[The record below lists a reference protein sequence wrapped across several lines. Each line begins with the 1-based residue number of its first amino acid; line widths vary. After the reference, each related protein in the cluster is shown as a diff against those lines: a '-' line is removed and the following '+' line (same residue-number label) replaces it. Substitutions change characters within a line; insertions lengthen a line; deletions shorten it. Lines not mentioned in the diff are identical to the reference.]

1 MLPDAQGSTCGS
13 WPIVDRKFRLACTTA
28 LVPAGWYYHP
38 CSGPVP
44 DKVLQLS
51 VIKFSKKRKVVGS
64 GAEVPARTR
73 CGWAGTTALD
83 KEKFWYPR
91 FLS

>member
-1 MLPDAQGSTCGS
+1 MLKVQIGRSSPTVVQ
-13 WPIVDRKFRLACTTA
+13 KFRLADTTA
-28 LVPAGWYYHP
+28 LVPAGRYYRP
-38 CSGPVP
+38 CSGPFS

-51 VIKFSKKRKVVGS
+51 VIKFSKKRKVVRS

-73 CGWAGTTALD
+73 CGWASTTAPD
-83 KEKFWYPR
+83 KEMFWYPQ